1 MHEIIFDRDNPNWST
16 DEGFNTMFLRT
27 QERYLHDLL
36 KVRGYLYFNQIY
48 EALGAIWNPEYV
60 NKCLRYNK
68 KYFYQFQF
76 EVFPKK
82 NGSLRIIILTPE
94 KES

>member
-1 MHEIIFDRDNPNWST
+1 MHEIIFDGDNPNWSK
-16 DEGFNTMFLRT
+16 DKNFNIMFLLA

-36 KVRGYLYFNQIY
+36 KARGYLYFNQIY
-48 EALGAIWNPEYV
+48 EALGAIWNPEYA

-82 NGSLRIIILTPE
+82 YDSLRIIILTPE
-94 KES
+94 EES

>member
-1 MHEIIFDRDNPNWST
+1 MHEIIFDRNNPNWST
-16 DEGFNTMFLRT
+16 NEGFNSMFLLA

-36 KVRGYLYFNQIY
+36 KARGYLYFNQIY
-48 EALGAIWNPEYV
+48 EALGAVWNPEYV

-82 NGSLRIIILTPE
+82 NGSLRIVILTPE

>member
-1 MHEIIFDRDNPNWST
+1 MYEIIFDRNNPNWSK
-16 DEGFNTMFLRT
+16 DKSFNIRFLLT

-36 KVRGYLYFNQIY
+36 KARGYLYFNQIY
-48 EALGAIWNPEYV
+48 EALGAIWNPEYD

-82 NGSLRIIILTPE
+82 NDSLYIIILTIE
-94 KES
+94 EES

>member
-1 MHEIIFDRDNPNWST
+1 MHEIIFDRNNPNWST
-16 DEGFNTMFLRT
+16 NEGFNSMFLLT

-36 KVRGYLYFNQIY
+36 KARGYLYFNQIY
-48 EALGAIWNPEYV
+48 EALGAVWNPEYV

>member
-1 MHEIIFDRDNPNWST
+1 MHKIIFDRNNPNWSE
-16 DEGFNTMFLRT
+16 DKSFNIWFLLT

-36 KVRGYLYFNQIY
+36 KARGYLYFNQIY
-48 EALGAIWNPEYV
+48 EALGAIWNPEYD

-82 NGSLRIIILTPE
+82 NDSLHIIILTIE
-94 KES
+94 EES

>member
-1 MHEIIFDRDNPNWST
+1 MHEIIFDGDNPNWSK
-16 DEGFNTMFLRT
+16 DKNFNIMFLLA

-36 KVRGYLYFNQIY
+36 KARGYLYFNQIY
-48 EALGAIWNPEYV
+48 EALGAIWNPEYA

-82 NGSLRIIILTPE
+82 NDSLRIIILTPDE
-94 KES
+94 ES